1 MLIKKLISLSLVFVL
16 LIMSSP
22 FLSFGATTD
31 FSAEYLVKDKSSDT
45 YLEVVKENGFKYIF
59 LKNKNQIK
67 TITLDK
73 NNKIIEAYVRD
84 LQQKDSYYKIKIN
97 KDNEGSLGISSDLNY
112 NAILSDIDTEEKE
125 TVSLPLEYH
134 NNDFSDGGMVTA
146 AATYA
151 DFASAVKK
159 EAIKVYGSIV
169 FSDLISSGS
178 YYGRTGYVY
187 YSRSYSAS
195 KTITFSVAAGL
206 SLSAISLLLGLPY
219 AGVKGLVTLAVSGG
233 GVLVSAMLQSVQ
245 QWSVKVDN
253 EKEVKVGSLYPY
265 RTYKQIFGDVFARE
279 TSTGSI
285 VTLPFEYDRTEY
297 WGSYYNDNQAL
308 IKYGISVY
316 NGLNP

>member
-1 MLIKKLISLSLVFVL
+1 
-16 LIMSSP
+16 MSSP
-22 FLSFGATTD
+22 YLSFGATID
-31 FSAEYLVKDKSSDT
+31 SSSEYLVKSKSSDT

-59 LKNKNQIK
+59 FKNKNQIK

-73 NNKIIEAYVRD
+73 NNKVIEAYTRD
-84 LQQKDSYYKIKIN
+84 LNQKDSYYKVKIN
-97 KDNEGSLGISSDLNY
+97 KGIDGSLGISSDLNY
-112 NAILSDIDTEEKE
+112 NTILSDIDTEEKE
-125 TVSLPLEYH
+125 KLSLPLEYH
-134 NNDFSDGGMVTA
+134 SDDFSDGGMITA
-146 AATYA
+146 SATYA
-151 DFASAVKK
+151 DFVSAVKK

-206 SLSAISLLLGLPY
+206 TLSAISLLLGLPY
-219 AGVKGLVTLAVSGG
+219 AGVKGIVSLAVSGT
-233 GVLVSAMLQSVQ
+233 GVLVSAMPQSVQ

-253 EKEVKVGSLYPY
+253 EKEVKEGSLYPY
-265 RTYKQIFGDVFARE
+265 RTYKQIFVDVFARE
-279 TSTGSI
+279 TATGSI

-308 IKYGISVY
+308 IKHGITVY
-316 NGLNP
+316 NDLNP